1 MIERPVEV
9 VSLNAGQ
16 ANEVLLLKG
25 TNESYVFKWLNHS
38 ATFGLDRSSEFELQ
52 QELSKSGLAPKVI
65 AVEPELWVLQEY
77 VAGMPASADSLSC
90 DQKLRLAAKALAQ
103 THRQSPCWEG
113 TSLWQKLEYYVA
125 KLGTGEQQQLQH
137 FRNQLGR
144 VEKPV
149 LCHFDLAF
157 AHILSHNSLT
167 IIDWE
172 YAGWGDRITDI
183 ASTIEINQLDNSSA
197 DKLCY
202 YYQLETD
209 YRVGNEQLNAHRSFV
224 QWINHQWLRLLKQ
237 GIQHE

>member
-9 VSLNAGQ
+9 VPLNAGQ

-38 ATFGLDRSSEFELQ
+38 ATFGLDRHSEFQLQ
-52 QELSKSGLAPKVI
+52 RQLSKSSLAPKVI

-77 VAGMPASADSLSC
+77 VAGTPVSADSLSC
-90 DQKLRLAAKALAQ
+90 DQKLRLAAKALAK
-103 THRQSPCWEG
+103 THRQTPCWQGE
-113 TSLWQKLEYYVA
+113 SIWQKLEYYV
-125 KLGTGEQQQLQH
+125 KNLGVSEQQQLQH
-137 FRNQLGR
+137 FRNDLDR
-144 VEKPV
+144 AEDPV

-157 AHILSHNSLT
+157 AHILWHDSLT
-167 IIDWE
+167 ILDWE

-183 ASTIEINQLDNSSA
+183 ASTIEINQLADSSA

-202 YYQLETD
+202 YYQLETG
-209 YRVGNEQLNAHRSFV
+209 YRVDSEQLDAHRCFV

-237 GIQHE
+237 GIKHE